1 MTQLIIFTD
10 LDGTVLNHHN
20 YAYEAVLPL
29 LAVLK
34 AKSIPVILN
43 SSKTLAELEVWQRRL
58 RLDTPMIAEN
68 GGVIRFKD
76 QSGEIQTQLIGMPYD
91 QIRSTVKHLRKVNG
105 WKFEGFGDWTV
116 AEVMN
121 HTHLSTS
128 DSVVAKERKV
138 TEPILWND
146 TEANFKQF
154 VIALS
159 VMGLSLKKGGRF
171 YHVMAQ
177 HDKADAMRY
186 IKNNLDILGLK
197 SPVKTIA
204 LGDGGNDQS
213 MLDFADV
220 AVVMPAASGKSL
232 VVAGAVYAQS
242 EAPNGWVESIQTIL
256 NNEVLET
263 LSS

>member
-1 MTQLIIFTD
+1 MKQFIIFTD

-20 YAYEAVLPL
+20 YGYEAVLPVL
-29 LAVLK
+29 ERLK
-34 AKSIPVILN
+34 AKCIPVILN

-58 RLDTPMIAEN
+58 HLDTPMIAEN

-76 QSGEIQTQLIGMPYD
+76 QNGEVKTQLIGMPYD
-91 QIRSTVKHLRKVNG
+91 QIRSTIKHVRKVNG
-105 WKFEGFGDWTV
+105 WQFEGFGDWTV
-116 AEVMN
+116 AEIMN
-121 HTHLSTS
+121 HTHLSTL
-128 DSVVAKERKV
+128 DSVLAKERKV

-146 TEANFKQF
+146 SDANLKQF
-154 VIALS
+154 KSALS

-186 IKNNLDILGLK
+186 IKNNLGILGLK
-197 SPVKTIA
+197 GPVKTIA

-232 VVAGAVYAQS
+232 VVEGAMYAQT
-242 EAPNGWVESIQTIL
+242 EAPDGWVQSIKTIL
-256 NNEVLET
+256 NNDVLKT
-263 LSS
+263 L